1 MPMTTTERT
10 ECTTKL
16 GRCHDCAQGILAPVH
31 TGFSLY
37 RNDEGQDEFWYC
49 LYCGSNHVDLLD
61 EEGSV
66 IASQGNLYE

>member
-1 MPMTTTERT
+1 MIA
-10 ECTTKL
+10 
-16 GRCHDCAQGILAPVH
+16 AQGILEPVH